1 MISINELIKGCWI
14 EYRGE
19 YKQIS
24 STKSFSRN
32 ENFVK
37 FSGLQSNAMVSC
49 VDINPIKIDIPH
61 FEFVSKLELSESID
75 LIFAMCN
82 EFILINNIEFEVK
95 YLHQLQRIYFLQTNK
110 ELDIQP

>member
-24 STKSFSRN
+24 STKSFSHN

-49 VDINPIKIDIPH
+49 VDINPVKIDIPH
-61 FEFVSKLELSESID
+61 FEFVSKLESSVTVD
-75 LIFAMCN
+75 LMFAMCD
-82 EFILINNIEFEVK
+82 EFILINNIKFKVK
-95 YLHQLQRIYFLQTNK
+95 YLHQLQRIYFLLTNK